1 MAHHIG
7 LSCRCECAEHAEA
20 IASAIGPEVG
30 AMDDGR
36 SRTTLQRDA
45 ATLTLQIAADD
56 ITTLRA
62 AMNSWC
68 RLLSTASSV
77 VG

>member
-1 MAHHIG
+1 MSHHIG
-7 LSCRCECAEHAEA
+7 FTCSCESTEQAEA
-20 IASAIGPEVG
+20 IAAAISPEVG
-30 AMDDGR
+30 AMDDRR
-36 SRTTLQRDA
+36 SGTTLQRDA

-68 RLLSTASSV
+68 RLLSTAASV
-77 VG
+77 IG